1 MSKATGL
8 NGLRLTVQAIMQMLR
23 KKADKDKMV
32 TSVNGQT
39 GAVEMD
45 GLPAVTASDAGKF
58 LRVSD
63 DGEWEAEDVPH
74 AEGASF

>member
-23 KKADKDKMV
+23 KKADKDKVV

-39 GAVEMD
+39 GD
-45 GLPAVTASDAGKF
+45 VTVAARTVADAAGDTVTGAEFNALISALRDAGIIA
-58 LRVSD
+58 R
-63 DGEWEAEDVPH
+63 
-74 AEGASF
+74 